1 VLKGH
6 VAALYLNLP
15 TSFQAGASDNEKTEV
30 LKDDRAFFHEIV
42 RLKLGESLLFCPTA
56 AVKVVGGGI
65 ERMEGRYVRFKTRQ
79 RVTADGGRSK
89 LAAEGTQR
97 AGPINAAVESGLK
110 SVHKHTQKPNK

>member
-1 VLKGH
+1 
-6 VAALYLNLP
+6 LP
-15 TSFQAGASDNEKTEV
+15 TSSQAGTSGNEEAEV
-30 LKDDRAFFHEIV
+30 PKDDRALFYEIV

-79 RVTADGGRSK
+79 RFTADGGKSK
-89 LAAEGTQR
+89 LATEGTQR
-97 AGPINAAVESGLK
+97 AGLINAAVESGLE